1 MKLELSNDHEKIKLL
16 IYMISKIKQRI
27 ILLKKTPIAKLC
39 TKILN
44 DKLKILGIL
53 NKNQCILSKVIK
65 TKNFLRRK
73 ISNILKSKFR
83 NLSRENIIHLFKKKK
98 IIYNGLPVTSLNK
111 LIDLNKQKCLEIK
124 IH

>member
-98 IIYNGLPVTSLNK
+98 NYL
-111 LIDLNKQKCLEIK
+111 
-124 IH
+124 